1 MGALHYFS
9 TLFESSEPRMHC
21 EEQHKVEAT
30 LPDFPL
36 DVYVYGEYAYLHS
49 IWELVLVG
57 LTVVLVF
64 LGNIFASS
72 TTLWLTEASI
82 NGNGSEF

>member
-9 TLFESSEPRMHC
+9 ALFESTEPRMHC

-36 DVYVYGEYAYLHS
+36 DVYVYGENAYLYS
-49 IWELVLVG
+49 IREFMLVG
-57 LTVVLVF
+57 LSVVLVF
-64 LGNIFASS
+64 LRNIFASS
-72 TTLWLTEASI
+72 TTFWLTEAI
-82 NGNGSEF
+82 MNMIGSEF